1 MLLESLKSFCNLV
14 FAILKYSVTANKDTL
29 WNVPSSVKVI
39 WCTVCMFHN
48 IEIQPENTRASR
60 NSIDLYFLSYLSP
73 SHTVTRKEKTRE
85 HLNISNLIMEESSW
99 TWFSVTRGTVI
110 WLNHFSGHF
119 VRRISSIIPLI
130 AMSNAIASWVLSQTK
145 VSASGQKVTFCLHD
159 YFLKHLSSP
168 RCESWLFCL

>member
-1 MLLESLKSFCNLV
+1 M
-14 FAILKYSVTANKDTL
+14 VTIKDTL
-29 WNVPSSVKVI
+29 WNAPSFIKAV
-39 WCTVCMFHN
+39 WCTVYTFQSA
-48 IEIQPENTRASR
+48 EIQPENSWAIRKMTDFPS
-60 NSIDLYFLSYLSP
+60 LSYLSP
-73 SHTVTRKEKTRE
+73 SHTAARKERTRKR
-85 HLNISNLIMEESSW
+85 LNISNLVMEDCSW

-110 WLNHFSGHF
+110 RLNHFSGHF

>member
-1 MLLESLKSFCNLV
+1 MHLFHKCCTGHCIHTSKHWNSARKLWDQLLL
-14 FAILKYSVTANKDTL
+14 
-29 WNVPSSVKVI
+29 
-39 WCTVCMFHN
+39 
-48 IEIQPENTRASR
+48 AS
-60 NSIDLYFLSYLSP
+60 ILSP
-73 SHTVTRKEKTRE
+73 LLHHPPFHWMGKTRKQ
-85 HLNISNLIMEESSW
+85 LNISNLVMEKSSW

-110 WLNHFSGHF
+110 WPNHFSGHF

>member
-1 MLLESLKSFCNLV
+1 MHFFYKYCMGHGIHTSEHWNLARKLWDQLPLAFIFSPLLYCPPLHR
-14 FAILKYSVTANKDTL
+14 
-29 WNVPSSVKVI
+29 
-39 WCTVCMFHN
+39 M
-48 IEIQPENTRASR
+48 
-60 NSIDLYFLSYLSP
+60 
-73 SHTVTRKEKTRE
+73 EKTRE
-85 HLNISNLIMEESSW
+85 QLNIGNLVMEESSW

>member
-1 MLLESLKSFCNLV
+1 MKC
-14 FAILKYSVTANKDTL
+14 
-29 WNVPSSVKVI
+29 PSSINAI
-39 WCTVCMFHN
+39 WALYTHFKAPKFSQKIIGPTSPCFHTFPPP
-48 IEIQPENTRASR
+48 I
-60 NSIDLYFLSYLSP
+60 LSP
-73 SHTVTRKEKTRE
+73 LHRMEKTRKQ
-85 HLNISNLIMEESSW
+85 LNISNLVMEESSW

>member
-1 MLLESLKSFCNLV
+1 MLYKAHPLCKN
-14 FAILKYSVTANKDTL
+14 
-29 WNVPSSVKVI
+29 
-39 WCTVCMFHN
+39 
-48 IEIQPENTRASR
+48 
-60 NSIDLYFLSYLSP
+60 
-73 SHTVTRKEKTRE
+73 HTVYCIHVSKRWNSARREQCHQNHATRE
-85 HLNISNLIMEESSW
+85 RRPRPSQRPQEGEDKEAAQYQRLLMAESSR

-110 WLNHFSGHF
+110 RLNHFSGHF

>member
-1 MLLESLKSFCNLV
+1 MLLESLKSFCKVLLIV
-14 FAILKYSVTANKDTL
+14 VTIGVTL
-29 WNVPSSVKVI
+29 WNASSFIKAT
-39 WCTVCMFHN
+39 WCTVYTFQST
-48 IEIQPENTRASR
+48 EVQPENNRAMR
-60 NSIDLYFLSYLSP
+60 NMTDFCLLSYLP
-73 SHTVTRKEKTRE
+73 PHTGARKETPRKP
-85 HLNISNLIMEESSW
+85 LNISNLVMEESSW